1 MFSYSTGKVGQRD
14 LPIFKNNGGGAG
26 ILTTAIPLEKF
37 KVDQKTVR
45 EGPEEVLGHSPSTS
59 HIF

>member
-1 MFSYSTGKVGQRD
+1 MFSHSTRKVGQSD

-45 EGPEEVLGHSPSTS
+45 GRP
-59 HIF
+59 